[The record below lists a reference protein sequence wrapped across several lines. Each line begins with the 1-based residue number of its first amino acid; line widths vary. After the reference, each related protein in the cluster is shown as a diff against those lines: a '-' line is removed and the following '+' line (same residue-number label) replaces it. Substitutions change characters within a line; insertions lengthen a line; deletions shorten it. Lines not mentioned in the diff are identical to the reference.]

1 MKIVTLNTLS
11 LFFSKLENK
20 FSNIKH
26 VHKISDVED
35 LQRRLDEITLPPNIE
50 TSEDIALWVNQL
62 SLTVSDLASNVNNLS
77 NTIDILTPSIGE
89 IYITTSSEHPSV
101 KFGGVWEQIKDMFL
115 LAAGDTYSV
124 GSTGGEATHTL
135 TIDEMPSHNHIF
147 NRHQLWRTE
156 SVPESGESNGYGAS
170 NKTLTVYSDNTS
182 STGENQSHNNMP
194 PYLSVY
200 VWKRIS

>member
-1 MKIVTLNTLS
+1 MKIVTFNSLALFLS
-11 LFFSKLENK
+11 NLEK
-20 FSNIKH
+20 IFSNVGHI
-26 VHKISDVED
+26 HKISDVEG

-62 SLTVSDLASNVNNLS
+62 SLTVSDLNSTVNNLS
-77 NTIDILTPSIGE
+77 NTIDMLTPSIGE

-115 LAAGDTYSV
+115 LAAGDTYSA
-124 GSTGGEATHTL
+124 GSIGGEAIHTL
-135 TIDEMPSHNHIF
+135 TIDEIPSHNHTF

-156 SVPESGESNGYGAS
+156 SVPESGTSDGYGVS

-182 STGENQSHNNMP
+182 STGGNQAHNNMP

-200 VWKRIS
+200 VWKRMS